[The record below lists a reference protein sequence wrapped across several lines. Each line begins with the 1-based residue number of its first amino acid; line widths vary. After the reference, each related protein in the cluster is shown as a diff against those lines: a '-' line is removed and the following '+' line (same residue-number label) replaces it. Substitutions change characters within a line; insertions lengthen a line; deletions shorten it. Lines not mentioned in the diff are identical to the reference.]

1 MPQGYQISQLYEPIV
16 GKGKISIQ
24 TEEKLQK
31 EVGIERIHLEQDA
44 GKSIHDMDPSTS
56 FVDLNRTGIA
66 LMEIVSKPEIN
77 SPFEAVEYIKKLRLI
92 MRYLKTCDGNMQE
105 GSLRADVN
113 VSVCKVNTFQSYR
126 ETGNYDLLGTRC
138 EIKNMNSLKFIQQAI
153 NYEARRQIKL
163 IESGKKVDQETRLY
177 DPSKNE
183 TRPLRSKEDAHDYR
197 YFPCPDL
204 LKIVLEKE
212 WVDKIRDGLPELP
225 DQKQLRFI
233 NDFNITPY
241 DAEVIIAEQS
251 TATFFEAIAT
261 NADGKIAANLL
272 INELFG
278 RLNKDNLSF
287 DENPVTVKQMRG
299 LINLIKSDQISSK
312 GAKEIF
318 DHIWRSGG
326 DPTELVDKLGLRQ
339 VQDTSLIEKIVD
351 DVIAANPEQVDK
363 VKSNPKLIGWF
374 VGQVMKKSQ
383 GKADP
388 KIINQIVNEKLK

>member
-1 MPQGYQISQLYEPIV
+1 
-16 GKGKISIQ
+16 
-24 TEEKLQK
+24 
-31 EVGIERIHLEQDA
+31 
-44 GKSIHDMDPSTS
+44 
-56 FVDLNRTGIA
+56 
-66 LMEIVSKPEIN
+66 
-77 SPFEAVEYIKKLRLI
+77 
-92 MRYLKTCDGNMQE
+92 
-105 GSLRADVN
+105 
-113 VSVCKVNTFQSYR
+113 
-126 ETGNYDLLGTRC
+126 
-138 EIKNMNSLKFIQQAI
+138 MNK
-153 NYEARRQIKL
+153 RR
-163 IESGKKVDQETRLY
+163 VFY

-204 LKIVLEKE
+204 LKIVLEKG
-212 WVDKIRDGLPELP
+212 WIDKIRDDLPELP

-241 DAEVIIAEQS
+241 DAEVIIADVS
-251 TATFFEAIAT
+251 TATYFEAIAT

-287 DENPVTVKQMRG
+287 DENPVTVNQMRE

-318 DHIWRSGG
+318 DHIWKSGSN
-326 DPTELVDKLGLRQ
+326 PSELVDKLGLRQ
-339 VQDTSLIEKIVD
+339 VQDNKLIEKIVD
-351 DVIAANPEQVDK
+351 DVIAANPVQVDK
-363 VKSNPKLIGWF
+363 VKSNPKLVGWF

>member
-1 MPQGYQISQLYEPIV
+1 
-16 GKGKISIQ
+16 
-24 TEEKLQK
+24 
-31 EVGIERIHLEQDA
+31 
-44 GKSIHDMDPSTS
+44 
-56 FVDLNRTGIA
+56 
-66 LMEIVSKPEIN
+66 
-77 SPFEAVEYIKKLRLI
+77 
-92 MRYLKTCDGNMQE
+92 MRYLETCDGNMQE

-113 VSVCKVNTFQSYR
+113 VSVCEVNTFQNFR
-126 ETGNYDLLGTRC
+126 KTGNYDLLGTRC

-153 NYEARRQIKL
+153 NFEARRQIKL
-163 IESGKKVDQETRLY
+163 IESGKQVEQETRLY
-177 DPSKNE
+177 DPNKNE

-212 WVDKIRDGLPELP
+212 WVDKIRNELPELP

-251 TATFFEAIAT
+251 TAAFFEAIAT
-261 NADGKIAANLL
+261 NTDGKIAANLL

-287 DENPVTVKQMRG
+287 NNNPITVSQMRE
-299 LINLIKSDQISSK
+299 LIDLIKSDQISSK

-318 DHIWRSGG
+318 DHIWSSGG
-326 DPTELVDKLGLRQ
+326 NPEELVDKLELRQ
-339 VQDTSLIEKIVD
+339 VKDTSLIEKIVD
-351 DVIAANPEQVDK
+351 DVMVENPEQVDK
-363 VKSNPKLIGWF
+363 VKSNPKLKGWF

-388 KIINQIVNEKLK
+388 KIINQIVNKKIN